1 MKKMGFKNILNFFS
15 PKDKT
20 FFPLFEQATHKL
32 TKLSEALHE
41 GVNASKSDR
50 EVYFKKIDELADSIE
65 GISHKMNIELS
76 KNFIT
81 PFDREDIHALMSTI
95 EDVSSNLQEASNRI
109 RMYQVDKITKSIR
122 KITEINLEACLLI
135 DNGVKELKDMSNHK
149 TIKDTCKKI
158 SKLDRKSDS
167 VFEKAIADIFENETD
182 AKNII
187 KYKEVLASLDKASDK
202 CKLVANV
209 LEQISIKHS

>member
-41 GVNASKSDR
+41 GVNASKSER

>member
-1 MKKMGFKNILNFFS
+1 MGFKNILNFFS

-41 GVNASKSDR
+41 GVNASKIDR
-50 EVYFKKIDELADSIE
+50 EIYFKKIDELADSIE
-65 GISHKMNIELS
+65 NITHKMNIELS

-109 RMYQVDKITKSIR
+109 KMYQVDKITKSIR

-135 DNGVKELKDMSNHK
+135 DNGVKELKDMRNHK